1 MFHFGVRSP
10 MPFPSKLAFL
20 KSSDEID
27 LVFLSNVFWIREC
40 NSAQGRGGSQGRPRG
55 GSGGRGF
62 GRGRGRGRG
71 RGEKVSAEDLDADL
85 EKYHSE
91 AMQINWRAS
100 HVFYWFG
107 FYVFCYSL
115 CVLDDATT
123 LTVLCIS
130 TNILLLEGRKE
141 VLVGK
146 NR

>member
-1 MFHFGVRSP
+1 

-71 RGEKVSAEDLDADL
+71 GRGEKVSAEDLDADL

-107 FYVFCYSL
+107 FYSSAIAIVYLMMQQHWLFYVFLPTSYF
-115 CVLDDATT
+115 
-123 LTVLCIS
+123 
-130 TNILLLEGRKE
+130 
-141 VLVGK
+141 
-146 NR
+146 